1 MEFRV
6 LGPVRVRAGGG
17 PVEVGGPKPRTLLA
31 LLAVNAGR
39 VVSLE
44 KLVDALWGERPP
56 GDSRSAIYTYV
67 STLRRALGDVLV
79 RSGGGYLLSVRPD
92 QVDLHVFTAEVG
104 EGRRALAEGDLEA
117 AAAWFAA
124 ALGHWHGTP
133 LGGAQG
139 SWAEGERSRLEELRV
154 GALEDRFD
162 ADLALGRG
170 ESLIAELSVAV
181 AENPLRERLRS
192 QLMLALGQA
201 GRRAEALACYQQG
214 RRILLD
220 ELGLEPGLALR
231 ATHERV
237 LRGEPDPPTTAD
249 QPPRPSAPPP
259 TADRPPH
266 SSGRP
271 PTSGPPTPS
280 QLPCDI
286 ADFTGRVAEQDRL
299 VAYLTGPTGAVRV
312 CAISG
317 QPGAGKSTLAAHVA
331 HAVRDHFTDGQ
342 LYATLRGDGAV
353 PAEPAEVL
361 AGFLRALGT
370 PEEAIPADPAERA
383 QLYRT
388 LLADRRVLIVLDDAR
403 DERQVRPLLP
413 GGATCAVL
421 TTSRERLGA
430 LGGAAQLDLS
440 VLPDPEALELLDRV
454 VGDGRVAAEP
464 EAAEAIVRLCGR
476 LPLALR
482 IAGARLAARPQW
494 RLARLAERLG
504 VQRRVL
510 RELTLGDLE
519 VRGSLALSYDGL
531 AERERAALRRLGLL
545 GVTTFGGWL
554 VAPLLDCDPREA
566 EEVVERLVDSRLLD
580 LATTDG
586 GTALRYRMHDL
597 TRAFAHERGEAE
609 EPEATVKAA
618 CARAARAWLAL
629 VDLAG
634 SHMPHT
640 AFDRERTAPDPRYLD
655 RDTAA
660 EVAADPEAWFDA
672 EQAGLVEV
680 VERVS
685 ELDLTDVATRLAAA
699 LCSSRF
705 SVRNLF
711 GQWWRTHSAA
721 LDAARRAHDRAG
733 EARLLSGLGWLRY
746 EQDRFE
752 EAASYYGQALDAYR
766 QGGDAKGEASTRLA
780 LSTVLREHGELARA
794 RELLDLALPVLRELD
809 EEHLVAQASHG
820 LGRVLTEQGDLD
832 LALEVCEQT
841 VRAYRAAGDRRG
853 EAIALRSVSMVHRAA
868 GRWDVAAEH
877 AARAVELLRPL
888 GDRLMS
894 AYATQALAKV
904 RLRQGRGDAVRSDL
918 LECLGTCNEMQDGF
932 GQALVLRTLGELEL
946 ACLRPEVARRY
957 LERSLHWWEALSLP
971 VWRAR
976 TLRDLAAALSASGD
990 PAAAEA
996 ARREAESIFR
1006 AHGCREA
1013 GEPSR
1018 PLPPNSHAIA

>member
-1 MEFRV
+1 MELRV
-6 LGPVRVRAGGG
+6 LGPVRARAGGG

-31 LLAVNAGR
+31 LLAINAGR
-39 VVSLE
+39 VVSVE
-44 KLVDALWGERPP
+44 KLVDALWGEQPP
-56 GDSRSAIYTYV
+56 GDARSAIYTYV
-67 STLRRALGDVLV
+67 STLRRAVGDVLV

-104 EGRRALAEGDLEA
+104 EGRRALAEGDLEGA
-117 AAAWFAA
+117 AARFAA
-124 ALGHWHGTP
+124 ALGRWHGAP

-139 SWAEGERSRLEELRV
+139 TWAEGERSRLEELRL

-170 ESLIAELSVAV
+170 EELIAELSVAV
-181 AENPLRERLRS
+181 AENPLRERLRG
-192 QLMLALGQA
+192 QLVLALGQT

-220 ELGLEPGLALR
+220 ELGVEPGRALR
-231 ATHERV
+231 SIHERV
-237 LRGEPDPPTTAD
+237 LRGEPDPPPA
-249 QPPRPSAPPP
+249 
-259 TADRPPH
+259 ADRPP
-266 SSGRP
+266 P
-271 PTSGPPTPS
+271 APGPPTPS
-280 QLPCDI
+280 QLPFDI

-299 VAYLTGPTGAVRV
+299 VAYLTGTTGAVRV

-342 LYATLRGDGAV
+342 LYATLRGVGAV
-353 PAEPAEVL
+353 PADPAEVL

-370 PEEAIPADPAERA
+370 AEDAIPADPTERA

-403 DERQVRPLLP
+403 DERQIRPLLP

-430 LGGAAQLDLS
+430 LGGAAHLDLS
-440 VLPDPEALELLDRV
+440 VMRDAEALELLDRV

-464 EAAEAIVRLCGR
+464 EAAEDIVRLCGR

-531 AERERAALRRLGLL
+531 AERERAALRRLALL
-545 GVTTFGGWL
+545 GVPAFGGWL

-580 LATTDG
+580 FATSDG

-597 TRAFAHERGEAE
+597 TRAFARERGEAE
-609 EPEATVKAA
+609 EPEAAVRAA
-618 CARAARAWLAL
+618 CARAARTWLAL

-640 AFDRERTAPDPRYLD
+640 AFDRDRAAPDPGYLD
-655 RDTAA
+655 PDAVA
-660 EVAADPEAWFDA
+660 EIAADPEAWFDA
-672 EQAGLVEV
+672 EQAGLVAV

-721 LDAARRAHDRAG
+721 LEAARRVGDRAG

-766 QGGDAKGEASTRLA
+766 QGGDARGEASTRLA
-780 LSTVLREHGELARA
+780 LSTVLREHGELAKA

-809 EEHLVAQASHG
+809 EKHLVAQASHG

-832 LALEVCEQT
+832 RALEVCEQT

-853 EAIALRSVSMVHRAA
+853 EAIALRSTSMVHRAA

-877 AARAVELLRPL
+877 AARAVELLRTL

-894 AYATQALAKV
+894 AYATQALAKA
-904 RLRQGRGDAVRSDL
+904 RIRQGRGDAVRSDL

-946 ACLRPEVARRY
+946 AGRRPEVARRY
-957 LERSLHWWEALSLP
+957 LDRSLHWWEALSLP

-976 TLRDLAAALSASGD
+976 TLRDLAAALTASGE
-990 PAAAEA
+990 PEAAEA
-996 ARREAESIFR
+996 ARREAEAIFR

-1018 PLPPNSHAIA
+1018 PVPPTSHAIA